1 MKEKILIEGQ
11 GHKTNGIT
19 TFFWT
24 ISALYAVFCIIGVIA
39 TGDAENFVGIPIA
52 AVVFLLGKFFAFLLN
67 SSELVVTD
75 KRVYGKTAFGK
86 RVDLPL
92 DSISAVSTG
101 IFKRISVATSAGE
114 IHFYELQNRE
124 EVHECIN
131 KLLIQRQNTMQN
143 KAVHVENVVKSDAD
157 ELKKYKELLD
167 TGVIT
172 QEEFDAKKK
181 QLLGL

>member
-1 MKEKILIEGQ
+1 MEEKTLIEGESN
-11 GHKTNGIT
+11 KTNGIT
-19 TFFWT
+19 VFFWT
-24 ISALYAVFCIIGVIA
+24 ISVLYAVYCLIGVIA
-39 TGDAENFVGIPIA
+39 TGDAEGFLGILIA

-101 IFKRISVATSAGE
+101 IFKRISVATSAGQ

-124 EVHECIN
+124 EVHSCIN
-131 KLLIQRQNTMQN
+131 KLLIQRQNAQ
-143 KAVHVENVVKSDAD
+143 KPAAIHVDNITKSDAD
-157 ELKKYKELLD
+157 ELKKFKELAD
-167 TGVIT
+167 SGIIT